1 MKNKFY
7 LIFFAVVIIILAA
20 LYFLSGVDGFFTRNI
35 VLGGTLILA
44 LITLLSYRISANSA
58 DDQNPNKFVRG
69 VMGATFLKFML
80 CIVAVGILLLA
91 TKKQLHKP
99 DLYVMMLVYIIFSV
113 VETLYLA
120 KFSRMK

>member
-7 LIFFAVVIIILAA
+7 LIFIAVVFLVLAT
-20 LYFLSGVDGFFTRNI
+20 LFFLSDAEGFFTRYI
-35 VLGGTLILA
+35 VMGGTLILA
-44 LITLLSYRISANSA
+44 AITLLSYRISSNSA

-80 CIVAVGILLLA
+80 CIVAVGILLLS

-99 DLYVMMLVYIIFSV
+99 DLYVMMFVYIIFSV